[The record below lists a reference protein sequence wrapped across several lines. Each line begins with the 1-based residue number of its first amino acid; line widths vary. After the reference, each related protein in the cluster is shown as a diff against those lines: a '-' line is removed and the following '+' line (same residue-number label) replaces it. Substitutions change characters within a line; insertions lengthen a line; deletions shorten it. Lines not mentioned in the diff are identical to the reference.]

1 MQIVDEFGMEIG
13 GGLVVRTPSG
23 FAPKYSPGC
32 PLGFRAMVATAN
44 ETQQPYSVNRNTS
57 QRLPSQRKRNSSLV
71 HLNRCCRSPG
81 WVRGLQPGSS
91 SGQTCRHREQN
102 WPIGPP
108 GLPSLRSG
116 VSGTKAHPLQCQA
129 PSLRCFWPLHNR
141 RCCSVRPLACPGGWV

>member
-71 HLNRCCRSPG
+71 HLSQCCRSPAWG
-81 WVRGLQPGSS
+81 PAQQPGTSCGRS
-91 SGQTCRHREQN
+91 YPRTAQN
-102 WPIGPP
+102 
-108 GLPSLRSG
+108 LPTDTPDPCARPDRAIEKTAVIRKESLKWLMGS
-116 VSGTKAHPLQCQA
+116 HFCI
-129 PSLRCFWPLHNR
+129 CD
-141 RCCSVRPLACPGGWV
+141 

>member
-71 HLNRCCRSPG
+71 HLSRSSKSLAEERSSTRQPSSCQTCLH
-81 WVRGLQPGSS
+81 RAQNLHSKQPGHGRARIPCIETKGGPCARQELWPRLSAQWRS
-91 SGQTCRHREQN
+91 HRC
-102 WPIGPP
+102 WKG
-108 GLPSLRSG
+108 R
-116 VSGTKAHPLQCQA
+116 
-129 PSLRCFWPLHNR
+129 
-141 RCCSVRPLACPGGWV
+141 

>member
-23 FAPKYSPGC
+23 FAPKYSSGC

-71 HLNRCCRSPG
+71 HLESGKVPPSILTNSFLLFLQNHRSLLDGKQMALPEA
-81 WVRGLQPGSS
+81 RLPLSASS
-91 SGQTCRHREQN
+91 S
-102 WPIGPP
+102 
-108 GLPSLRSG
+108 PSPRA
-116 VSGTKAHPLQCQA
+116 VH
-129 PSLRCFWPLHNR
+129 
-141 RCCSVRPLACPGGWV
+141 

>member
-23 FAPKYSPGC
+23 FAPKYSSGC

-71 HLNRCCRSPG
+71 HLELVRRKSLNLLKKRSLTVFQIIRNFLRAGQG
-81 WVRGLQPGSS
+81 WSETLRGTDLVAAK
-91 SGQTCRHREQN
+91 
-102 WPIGPP
+102 
-108 GLPSLRSG
+108 LPLNDLS
-116 VSGTKAHPLQCQA
+116 
-129 PSLRCFWPLHNR
+129 
-141 RCCSVRPLACPGGWV
+141 

>member
-71 HLNRCCRSPG
+71 HLMRSMSMLTVNADQHP
-81 WVRGLQPGSS
+81 LMKNF
-91 SGQTCRHREQN
+91 HRPEDEKRMVVILDEGEFEA
-102 WPIGPP
+102 WLHP
-108 GLPSLRSG
+108 GL
-116 VSGTKAHPLQCQA
+116 KAPERM
-129 PSLRCFWPLHNR
+129 LRCMDAEMLMAR
-141 RCCSVRPLACPGGWV
+141 G

>member
-23 FAPKYSPGC
+23 FAPKYSSGC

-71 HLNRCCRSPG
+71 HLGRWNTPRAG
-81 WVRGLQPGSS
+81 VKTGS
-91 SGQTCRHREQN
+91 G
-102 WPIGPP
+102 
-108 GLPSLRSG
+108 
-116 VSGTKAHPLQCQA
+116 
-129 PSLRCFWPLHNR
+129 
-141 RCCSVRPLACPGGWV
+141 CS

>member
-71 HLNRCCRSPG
+71 HLSSVMFENLAENKFVLLFSYRCSNSKLI
-81 WVRGLQPGSS
+81 VFSVKEHMNFLQGLV
-91 SGQTCRHREQN
+91 
-102 WPIGPP
+102 PIHD
-108 GLPSLRSG
+108 LE
-116 VSGTKAHPLQCQA
+116 VHI
-129 PSLRCFWPLHNR
+129 
-141 RCCSVRPLACPGGWV
+141 

>member
-71 HLNRCCRSPG
+71 HLSRL
-81 WVRGLQPGSS
+81 RG
-91 SGQTCRHREQN
+91 TM
-102 WPIGPP
+102 
-108 GLPSLRSG
+108 
-116 VSGTKAHPLQCQA
+116 A
-129 PSLRCFWPLHNR
+129 
-141 RCCSVRPLACPGGWV
+141 SVAFQLEGKLCT